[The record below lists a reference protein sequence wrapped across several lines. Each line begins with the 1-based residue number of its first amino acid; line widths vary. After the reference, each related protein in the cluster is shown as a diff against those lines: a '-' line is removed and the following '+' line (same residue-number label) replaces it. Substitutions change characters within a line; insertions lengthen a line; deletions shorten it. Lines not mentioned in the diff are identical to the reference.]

1 MGAPVSAP
9 PAQRGDSVRRLARS
23 ARTTPGRLGIVATAL
38 VLLSVLTG
46 NVAALTMQAKLNTIT
61 GLVEHRE
68 PLSAAAQ
75 QIYRS
80 LSDADATASSAFL
93 SGGSEPIQ
101 LRERYEIDMAQA
113 GAALAKAASDVGG
126 IPAAEQQVDTLAQ
139 QVPAYTGL
147 VETARANNRLGLP
160 IGSAYLR
167 EASTLMRS
175 KLLPAAQELYAID
188 TNRLTDEQDSATGV
202 PWPAAILML
211 VLLAALIVT
220 QVYLTRKTN
229 RLLNAGLLTASIA
242 IAIGLIWGAVSG
254 LVSASAV
261 SEAREQGTQQ
271 VDGLVKARI
280 VALKMRADET
290 LVLVARGDGAS
301 YEQEFQK
308 LAPDLLAALGDRG
321 PVNDD
326 DARTWLDTH
335 KKIRELDNGGQFDE
349 AVKLAIGP
357 DGKGAAAAFSRLD
370 KQLSDAIQQGRD
382 KFVES
387 TTTAYNAL
395 EALFPGVAVLAMIAV
410 LGSMMGIRQ
419 RLQEYR

>member
-1 MGAPVSAP
+1 M
-9 PAQRGDSVRRLARS
+9 
-23 ARTTPGRLGIVATAL
+23 ATAL

-46 NVAALTMQAKLNTIT
+46 NVAALTMQGKLNTIS

-101 LRERYEIDMAQA
+101 LRDRYEIDMAQA
-113 GAALAKAASDVGG
+113 GTALAKAASDVGD
-126 IPAAEQQVDTLAQ
+126 IPAAERQVDTLAQ
-139 QVPAYTGL
+139 QIPVYTGL

-167 EASTLMRS
+167 EASTLMRT

-188 TNRLTDEQDSATGV
+188 TSRLTDEQDSATGV
-202 PWPAAILML
+202 PWTAAILML
-211 VLLAALIVT
+211 ALLAALIVT

-242 IAIGLIWGAVSG
+242 IAIGLIWGTVAG

-261 SEAREQGTQQ
+261 SEAREQGTHQ

-308 LAPDLLAALGDRG
+308 LSPDLLAALGDHG
-321 PVNDD
+321 PVNDK
-326 DARTWLDTH
+326 DAKAWLETH

-357 DGKGAAAAFSRLD
+357 DEKGAAAAFNRLD
-370 KQLSDAIQQGRD
+370 KQLADAIQHGRD

-387 TTTAYNAL
+387 TTTAYNAI
-395 EALFPGVAVLAMIAV
+395 EALFPGVAVLALIAV

-419 RLQEYR
+419 RQREYR